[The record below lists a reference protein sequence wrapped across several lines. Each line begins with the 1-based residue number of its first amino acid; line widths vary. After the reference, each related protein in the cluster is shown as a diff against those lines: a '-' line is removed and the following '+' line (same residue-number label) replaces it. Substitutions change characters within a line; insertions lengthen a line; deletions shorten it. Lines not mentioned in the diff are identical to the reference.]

1 MAVNVKLY
9 DGSVAYHTAVS
20 LPEGVLT
27 GGNATSRNLQT
38 ILDSDCYTVARL
50 ACFCDNAYADAMGDR
65 AALCTAEGVPYRDGS
80 GRRWLDPTK
89 PETLR
94 YITDL
99 AEECARLGF
108 DEILL
113 DWFLYPTSGDQT
125 ALDLPA
131 DKTAV
136 LKDFAQALEKQLP
149 EGTVLS
155 VVLRETPTADNGLTP
170 ELLTA
175 CFDRVYVMPD
185 ADASALPTGYD
196 RATRVVTMAGYA
208 PESGSYLVTQ

>member
-1 MAVNVKLY
+1 
-9 DGSVAYHTAVS
+9 
-20 LPEGVLT
+20 
-27 GGNATSRNLQT
+27 
-38 ILDSDCYTVARL
+38 
-50 ACFCDNAYADAMGDR
+50 MGDR
-65 AALCTAEGVPYRDGS
+65 AALCTAEGVLYRDGS

-131 DKTAV
+131 EPHGPRD
-136 LKDFAQALEKQLP
+136 
-149 EGTVLS
+149 
-155 VVLRETPTADNGLTP
+155 LRLRLGHG
-170 ELLTA
+170 
-175 CFDRVYVMPD
+175 
-185 ADASALPTGYD
+185 ALPHLPL
-196 RATRVVTMAGYA
+196 AG
-208 PESGSYLVTQ
+208 L

>member
-1 MAVNVKLY
+1 
-9 DGSVAYHTAVS
+9 
-20 LPEGVLT
+20 
-27 GGNATSRNLQT
+27 
-38 ILDSDCYTVARL
+38 
-50 ACFCDNAYADAMGDR
+50 MGDR
-65 AALCTAEGVPYRDGS
+65 AALCTAEGVLYRDGS

-99 AEECARLGF
+99 AKECARLGF

-131 DKTAV
+131 DRTGV

-155 VVLRETPTADNGLTP
+155 VVLRETPAADNGLTP
-170 ELLTA
+170 EMLTA
-175 CFDRVYVMPD
+175 CFDRVYVMPE
-185 ADASALPTGYD
+185 ADASALPTSYDAATGELQFNANSSQVIDIPTYIRSLQSCGVFSTVSYTGYNAD
-196 RATRVVTMAGYA
+196 DDGYSIDLRCVLAA
-208 PESGSYLVTQ
+208 PQ

>member
-1 MAVNVKLY
+1 M
-9 DGSVAYHTAVS
+9 
-20 LPEGVLT
+20 
-27 GGNATSRNLQT
+27 
-38 ILDSDCYTVARL
+38 
-50 ACFCDNAYADAMGDR
+50 
-65 AALCTAEGVPYRDGS
+65 ALCTAEGVLYRDGS

-89 PETLR
+89 PDTLR

-99 AEECARLGF
+99 AKECARLGF

-131 DKTAV
+131 DRTGV

-155 VVLRETPTADNGLTP
+155 VVLRETPVADNGLTP
-170 ELLTA
+170 EMLTA
-175 CFDRVYVMPD
+175 CFDRVYVMPE
-185 ADASALPTGYD
+185 ADASALPTSYD
-196 RATRVVTMAGYA
+196 AATRVVAMTAYA
-208 PESGSYLVTQ
+208 PDSGSYLVTQ